1 MNLELLTISQIRED
15 LKAKKYSVVG
25 LTEACLKQIKKLDSK
40 LNAFITVCQKEAL
53 KSADWADKQIAK
65 DKDAFRKYPLL
76 GVPYAAKDL
85 FCTKGIRTTAG
96 SRLLEDFVPEYSA
109 TVVEKLENAGAVL
122 LGKNNCDAWA
132 HGSSTENSDF
142 FTTKNPWNAKYL
154 PGGSSGG
161 STAAVKAAQVPF
173 TVGTETGGSIRQPSA
188 WCGVTGLK
196 PTYGAVS
203 RYGVIAM
210 ASSLDSPGPMGKT
223 VGDVETVFQL
233 IRGKDVFDATS
244 SNRGGY
250 SMVRKKARIGLPKGY
265 FGEGVE
271 KDVAEAVMGAAHE
284 FVKMGYNVEEVSL
297 LDPKYAVA
305 VYTVLQR
312 SEVSSNLAR
321 YDGIRYGKGRDKFG
335 AEAKKR
341 IMLGTYALSSGYY
354 DAYYEKAQKV
364 RRLIVE
370 DFAKVFQKVDVLLA
384 PTTPVTALKIGAG
397 EDKSMFGELMD
408 ILVEA
413 STIAGL
419 PGMNLPCGFD
429 SKGLPIGMQLI
440 GPQWS
445 EELLFKLGEAFQKQ
459 TDFHLKS
466 PKL

>member
-1 MNLELLTISQIRED
+1 
-15 LKAKKYSVVG
+15 
-25 LTEACLKQIKKLDSK
+25 
-40 LNAFITVCQKEAL
+40 
-53 KSADWADKQIAK
+53 
-65 DKDAFRKYPLL
+65 
-76 GVPYAAKDL
+76 
-85 FCTKGIRTTAG
+85 
-96 SRLLEDFVPEYSA
+96 
-109 TVVEKLENAGAVL
+109 